1 MKLILSDR
9 PLELSIYN
17 SDIHFFDLSSLN
29 IAHCVGCFGCW
40 TKTPGQCVI
49 RDDATRI
56 TPIMAQSDAL
66 IYVSRVK
73 YGGYDT
79 IMKTMMERALP
90 LQQAYLRIHH
100 GETHHVQRA
109 VVPKKA
115 AIIAYGAKSS
125 EERALFEEFIDRN
138 AHNMNFERHHVV
150 FARECDV
157 QDIVANEVRKWE
169 K

>member
-9 PLELSIYN
+9 PLTLSTYN
-17 SDIHFFDLSSLN
+17 NDILYYDLSTLR
-29 IAHCVGCFGCW
+29 IAPCVGCFGCW
-40 TKTPGQCVI
+40 TKTPGRCVI

-56 TPIMAQSDAL
+56 TPLIAQSDAL
-66 IYVSRVK
+66 IYVSRVQ
-73 YGGYDT
+73 YGGYDAT
-79 IMKTMMERALP
+79 MKAMMERALP

-100 GETHHVQRA
+100 GETHHHQRA

-115 AIIAYGAKSS
+115 TIVAYGAKSS
-125 EERALFEEFIDRN
+125 EERALFEDFIDRN
-138 AHNMNFERHHVV
+138 ARNMNFERHHVV

-157 QDIVANEVRKWE
+157 QDIVSNEVRKWE